1 VIKLKKKVLSTVV
14 IFAALASLLAVSL
27 AFARFDMGEH
37 GGGKYK
43 TQAGQS
49 NTAHLYLFEK
59 YPDSWDIVKG
69 GAWGKMRFNFS
80 GPTFGFVFN
89 GHRLQPG
96 KNYTLIYYPDKEG
109 NPWPRTDIIFLG
121 NGTANKGG
129 NVHIADSAELNT
141 DLPIAADINK
151 GAKIW
156 LVLSTDL
163 DFETNTMFGW
173 NPTEYLFEH
182 NLITY
187 DDTDV

>member
-1 VIKLKKKVLSTVV
+1 MIKLRKKLLSTVV
-14 IFAALASLLAVSL
+14 ISAALASLLTVSVVL
-27 AFARFDMGEH
+27 AKFNMGEH
-37 GGGKYK
+37 GGGKYR

-59 YPDSWDIVKG
+59 DPDSWDIVKR

-80 GPTFGFVFN
+80 GPVFSFVFN
-89 GHRLQPG
+89 GHKLQPG
-96 KNYTLIYYPDKEG
+96 ENYTLIYYPDKTG

-129 NVHIADSAELNT
+129 NVHIADSLELNT
-141 DLPIAADINK
+141 DLPSTVDIND

>member
-1 VIKLKKKVLSTVV
+1 VIKLRKRLLSTVV
-14 IFAALASLLAVSL
+14 ISATLASLLTVSVVL
-27 AFARFDMGEH
+27 ARFNMGEH

-59 YPDSWDIVKG
+59 DPDSWNIVKR

-80 GPTFGFVFN
+80 GTVFSFVFN
-89 GHRLQPG
+89 GHKLQPG
-96 KNYTLIYYPDKEG
+96 ENYTLIYYPDKTG

-129 NVHIADSAELNT
+129 NVHIADSLELNT
-141 DLPIAADINK
+141 DLPSTVDINV

-163 DFETNTMFGW
+163 NFETNTMFGW

-182 NLITY
+182 NPITY

>member
-1 VIKLKKKVLSTVV
+1 MKKKPLSTVV
-14 IFAALASLLAVSL
+14 ISAALASLLTVSVVL
-27 AFARFDMGEH
+27 AKFNMGEH

-49 NTAHLYLFEK
+49 DTAHLYLFEK
-59 YPDSWDIVKG
+59 DPDGWNIVKR

-80 GPTFGFVFN
+80 GSTFDFVFN
-89 GHRLQPG
+89 GHGLESNT
-96 KNYTLIYYPDKEG
+96 NYTLIYYAD
-109 NPWPRTDIIFLG
+109 PWPGDNPGAYIA
-121 NGTANKGG
+121 NGTANPGG
-129 NVHIADSAELNT
+129 NIHLRGSIDLQL
-141 DLPIAADINK
+141 DLPDLSDENYPD

-156 LVLSTDL
+156 LVLSSDYDAENKKMTA
-163 DFETNTMFGW
+163 W